1 MFINLT
7 PHAIRIIDVDNV
19 IHEIPASGTIARV
32 GTVETYEEVIVV
44 DGAKFSVKSRVMGEV
59 SGLPDPNGTSIF
71 LVSSMVLDAT
81 QGRSD
86 VFAPDTGKTAIR
98 DERGLVWGVVNL
110 IECRVEVDSDP
121 EFEFEGDA

>member
-7 PHAIRIIDVDNV
+7 PHAIRIIDVDLV
-19 IHEIPASGTIARV
+19 IHKINPSGTVARV
-32 GTVETYEEVIVV
+32 ETVETEEVPVVV
-44 DGAKFSVKSRVMGEV
+44 DGAKFSVTSRTMGAV
-59 SGLPDPNGTSIF
+59 SGLPEPNGVSIYI
-71 LVSSMVLDAT
+71 VSSMVLDAI

-110 IECRVEVDSDP
+110 IECRVEVDP
-121 EFEFEGDA
+121 QFVFEGDA

>member
-7 PHAIRIIDVDNV
+7 PHAIRIIDVDRV
-19 IHEIPASGTIARV
+19 VHEIGPSGTVARV
-32 GTVETYEEVIVV
+32 ETVEKEEVPVVV
-44 DGAKFSVKSRVMGEV
+44 DGAKFSVKSRTMGAV

-71 LVSSMVLDAT
+71 LVSSMVLDAI

>member
-59 SGLPDPNGTSIF
+59 SGLPEPNGTSIF
-71 LVSSMVLDAT
+71 LVSSMVLDAI
-81 QGRSD
+81 QGRND

-98 DERGLVWGVVNL
+98 DEMGLVWAVLNL
-110 IECRVEVDSDP
+110 IECRVEVDP
-121 EFEFEGDA
+121 QFVFEGDA

>member
-19 IHEIPASGTIARV
+19 IHEIPASGTTACV
-32 GTVETYEEVIVV
+32 GTVETYEGVIVV
-44 DGAKFSVKSRVMGEV
+44 DGAKFCVKSRVMGEV
-59 SGLPDPNGTSIF
+59 WGLPEPNGTSIF
-71 LVSSMVLDAT
+71 LVSSMVLDAI
-81 QGRSD
+81 QGRQD

>member
-7 PHAIRIIDVDNV
+7 PHAIRIIDVDRV
-19 IHEIPASGTIARV
+19 VHEIGPSGTVARV
-32 GTVETYEEVIVV
+32 ETVEKEEVPVVV
-44 DGAKFSVKSRVMGEV
+44 DGAKFSVKSRTMGAV
-59 SGLPDPNGTSIF
+59 SGLPEPNGSSLF
-71 LVSSMVLDAT
+71 LVSSMVLDAI

-110 IECRVEVDSDP
+110 IEVDSDP